1 MAGQSFERN
10 LINESRVHFGNNY
23 YSCSAKSTSEFSG
36 VAETP
41 VARRWLEPSL
51 SREADAYGLNELYCV
66 PRCSRP
72 QFVGRQLLADRV
84 KEKLNPDAVQV
95 DDGKHMI
102 VAIYGLGGSGKTQF
116 CLRYAEANRSSYW
129 GIFWIDASS
138 RENAEAGFALLGQQ
152 AGKGS
157 TFSAGKYWL
166 SQSTKPWL
174 LVLDNADDPELDIS
188 EFIPAG
194 VHGHVLITTRNPN
207 VTIYAT
213 AGSFRLQGLDPE
225 EAITLL
231 LRSAYP
237 SDQASE
243 TGSTKRTLA
252 QRIAAELGYLAIALD
267 HAGATIRRKVYT
279 LEKYLH
285 FYLGYRHRLLS
296 SPKSISAE
304 EADVITTWEIPFR
317 RIEKRESVEYKDAVV
332 LMHIFAFLHFGSIS
346 EHIFHVSWAESESG
360 SSSGILLPD
369 LLRLDSSRS
378 EEAQT
383 RLRRAIGVL
392 CDYSI
397 IDHDAEREVCS
408 LHPVIHRWARTRL
421 SDGKQLVS
429 WLDCAIRLLVR
440 CISPNLE
447 ASGRRFRRL
456 LLPHIESCLQML
468 EIHTPSFPQTSERAD
483 QMERFAWVYA
493 ESGLWKP
500 ALGLQSKIIEYRIR
514 TLGRTHEDSLRAQR
528 SLSHIYWN
536 LFKVEAALDVQLQ
549 ILNAR
554 WWSRPSVV
562 YWAPPWTPD
571 HITYCIALDDLT
583 QTLWLAGRRNL
594 SKRTGE
600 RAVNGLVRRIGP
612 DDPRTLNAMFNLGRT
627 YLHAGDLGKAHK
639 LLLSVLLKRKK
650 LFGQNHPDTLMARNE
665 LGMCFCARKERLGVA
680 ERLVANV
687 LEARKQ
693 VLGEEHAYTLWSVN
707 DLSKVLCE
715 RGRPL
720 QAANMLTE
728 LIPVVE
734 RTLGK
739 EHVGMNMTKGNLAR
753 AYVLCGRWYDAE
765 KFLLEMLSHIK
776 DDHPDWIQT
785 MSGYIHVQ
793 ICSGRLE
800 EAEKNCTKILR
811 KITQENGFCK
821 DDPRTAVVVKQLANI
836 YVNTGRSD
844 QLSVLKTLFPAMEG
858 MDLTLV
864 QHD

>member
-23 YSCSAKSTSEFSG
+23 YSYGAKSTSELSG
-36 VAETP
+36 VAETT
-41 VARRWLEPSL
+41 VARPSLEPSL
-51 SREADAYGLNELYCV
+51 SQEADAYGLNELYCV

-72 QFVGRQLLADRV
+72 RFVGRQLLADRV
-84 KEKLNPDAVQV
+84 KEALNPDAAQV
-95 DDGKHMI
+95 DNGKHMI

-129 GIFWIDASS
+129 GVFWIDASS

-166 SQSTKPWL
+166 SQQPKPWL
-174 LVLDNADDPELDIS
+174 LVVDNADDPELDIS

-194 VHGHVLITTRNPN
+194 AHGHVLITTRNPN

-252 QRIAAELGYLAIALD
+252 QSIAAELGYLAIALD

-279 LEKYLH
+279 LERYLH
-285 FYLGYRHRLLS
+285 FYLGYRQRLLS
-296 SPKSISAE
+296 SPRSISAE

-317 RIEKRESVEYKDAVV
+317 RIEKRESVDYKDAVV

-346 EHIFHVSWAESESG
+346 EHIFDVSWAVSESG

-397 IDHDAEREVCS
+397 IDHDADRE
-408 LHPVIHRWARTRL
+408 
-421 SDGKQLVS
+421 
-429 WLDCAIRLLVR
+429 
-440 CISPNLE
+440 
-447 ASGRRFRRL
+447 
-456 LLPHIESCLQML
+456 ML

-500 ALGLQSKIIEYRIR
+500 ALGLQSKIIAYRVR

-536 LFKVEAALDVQLQ
+536 LFKVEAALDVQRQ
-549 ILNAR
+549 ILHVR
-554 WWSRPSVV
+554 WWSRSSVV
-562 YWAPPWTPD
+562 HWARPWRPD
-571 HITYCIALDDLT
+571 HISYCIALDDLT
-583 QTLWLAGRRNL
+583 QTLWLAGRRDL
-594 SKRTGE
+594 SKWTGE

-720 QAANMLTE
+720 QAVNMLTE

-734 RTLGK
+734 RTLGQ

-765 KFLLEMLSHIK
+765 RVLLEMLSLIK
-776 DDHPDWIQT
+776 DDHPDWVQT
-785 MSGYIHVQ
+785 MSGCIHVQ
-793 ICSGRLE
+793 ILSGRLE

-811 KITQENGFCK
+811 KITQENGLCK
-821 DDPRTAVVVKQLANI
+821 DDPRTTVVVKHLANI

-844 QLSVLKTLFPAMEG
+844 QLSVLKAMFPGMEG

-864 QHD
+864 KQD